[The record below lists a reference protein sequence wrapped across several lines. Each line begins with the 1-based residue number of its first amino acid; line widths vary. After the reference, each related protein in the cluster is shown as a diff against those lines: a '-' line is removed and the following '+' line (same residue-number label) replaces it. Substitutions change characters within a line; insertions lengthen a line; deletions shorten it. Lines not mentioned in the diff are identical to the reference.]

1 MDKLHID
8 LNQLF
13 AGIAGAIAGTDWPK
27 VKTVFQGL
35 LTVFVGAMSAIYLT
49 PIVAHRIGW
58 ETPQEMVGLSFL
70 LGTLGLR
77 TVQTMNTVIEQK
89 LSKMGAAQ

>member
-8 LNQLF
+8 INQFL
-13 AGIAGAIAGTDWPK
+13 AGLAGAIAGTDWPK

-58 ETPQEMVGLSFL
+58 KTPEEMVGLSFL

-77 TVQTMNTVIEQK
+77 SVQLFHVISEK
-89 LSKMGAAQ
+89 YIKKIEN

>member
-8 LNQLF
+8 LNQLL
-13 AGIAGAIAGTDWPK
+13 AGFAGAIAGTDWPK
-27 VKTVFQGL
+27 VKTVFQGV
-35 LTVFVGAMSAIYLT
+35 LTVFVGAMSAVYLT

-58 ETPQEMVGLSFL
+58 KSPEEMVGLSFL

-77 TVQTMNTVIEQK
+77 SVQLFHAISEKYIKKIE
-89 LSKMGAAQ
+89 S